1 VTLKGEAR
9 QVLRDYADDAH
20 PRTFCSFDETLY
32 VSSILDPHH
41 VLVSS
46 GGIQAIVELPSARV
60 FEIGVNGLL
69 MSVASDL
76 SQVLWISSKDS
87 ALHDSWD
94 GGDNVI
100 QEYPPPMGGR
110 CGGRAV
116 PSAFSRDSR
125 YAFVINDDPP
135 TQTLLNVVGDRKGVF
150 VVKPPSGGWGPGQW
164 PIMAVWSPAD
174 KLYYMQQGSIWTWTP
189 TGGASQLRPGLTW
202 SWPAVSGDGKHL
214 AYVQWGPNY
223 TNPTVHLMNP
233 DTGADL
239 GQIGA
244 GPRFLPMF
252 LTNDLISMRV
262 DGGGCGPS
270 QPASYIYDLRDKTE
284 SPSKLDWVSMTW
296 PATSA
301 LGG

>member
-1 VTLKGEAR
+1 VTLKGETR
-9 QVLRDYADDAH
+9 QVLRDYADAAN
-20 PRTFCSFDETLY
+20 PRTFCAFDGTLY
-32 VSSILDPHH
+32 ISQILDPHH

-46 GGIQAIVELPSARV
+46 GGARAIVELPSARV

-76 SQVLWISSKDS
+76 SQVLWISYTDPPT
-87 ALHDSWD
+87 LHDSWD
-94 GGDNVI
+94 NGDNVI
-100 QEYPPPMGGR
+100 QEYLPPVGGR
-110 CGGRAV
+110 CGGGPVA
-116 PSAFSRDSR
+116 SAFSRDSK
-125 YAFVINDDPP
+125 YAFVIRDDPP
-135 TQTLLNVVGDRKGVF
+135 DQTLLNVVGDRKGVY
-150 VVKPPSGGWGPGQW
+150 VVKPPPGGWGPNR
-164 PIMAVWSPAD
+164 PTMVVWSPTD
-174 KLYYMQQGSIWTWTP
+174 KLYYTQQDSIWTWMA
-189 TGGASQLRPGLTW
+189 TGGASQLRQGLTW

-252 LTNDLISMRV
+252 LTNDLIWMRV

-284 SPSKLDWVSMTW
+284 TPSKLDWVWMTW
-296 PATSA
+296 PSTSA
-301 LGG
+301 RGG